1 MPKGPPLE
9 GRLFILS
16 LGECA
21 GGGCIQIEALELDDE
36 CAELC
41 DLSMEGGI
49 CTCDEGGGGKFGGA
63 LGEIMA
69 FPPPPILM
77 GDIVAAEFLGDT

>member
-1 MPKGPPLE
+1 M
-9 GRLFILS
+9 
-16 LGECA
+16 
-21 GGGCIQIEALELDDE
+21 DDE
-36 CAELC
+36 WAGLC

-69 FPPPPILM
+69 VPLPLVLM